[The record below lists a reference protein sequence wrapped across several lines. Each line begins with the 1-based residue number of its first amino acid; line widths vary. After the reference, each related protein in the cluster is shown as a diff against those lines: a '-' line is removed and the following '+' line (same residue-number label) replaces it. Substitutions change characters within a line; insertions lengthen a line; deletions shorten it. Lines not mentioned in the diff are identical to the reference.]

1 MRSNQDIKNKIAEMK
16 CELDA
21 LFIKRDATTKN
32 WMFQEICLEICNL
45 CEKIK
50 LMEWVLN
57 E

>member
-1 MRSNQDIKNKIAEMK
+1 MK